1 MRVNSCKHSHTHVK
15 EGQADALACNEA
27 LLVHK
32 LNQSQ
37 NEHMS
42 EWASGRVSSKIVVGW
57 LMSG

>member
-1 MRVNSCKHSHTHVK
+1 MK